1 LKTEICRYH
10 SFESASNNIELSCQK
25 FEDFG
30 KMNDLYN
37 YATLNL
43 KVKEDKADNES
54 KVYNLPM
61 RCKKKMKS
69 DNYAFWIF
77 LIICILEIIYII
89 GITILTLGSL
99 RRVSIRKGLR
109 NDGLFYIIPRIPEI
123 KNTNDDITSNK
134 DNPLNNKNGD
144 YHSSVNEDYH
154 KSGNEV
160 LEKPIGSYDKTLFEG
175 ILSNFKELHP
185 LSVLCRV
192 SVISP
197 LIMNSW
203 FLVYNILCLFGFNA
217 LIYYEGLIEKRIY
230 DKKRNLF
237 DYPMRKEFHKI
248 ILSILL
254 QIAFTVII
262 KLIVLV
268 SLRQYEDLESKLRN
282 CKRKGQELNN
292 DIIVRYDDFQNEM
305 FIRRLI
311 GGSLMTIIIIFFFYY
326 SVVFCE
332 VYVNTQRNLVFSW
345 VWSLFWE
352 WVVFG
357 PIYIVV
363 ISILENKK
371 SNSKDPL
378 IYYLKRLFFF

>member
-1 LKTEICRYH
+1 
-10 SFESASNNIELSCQK
+10 
-25 FEDFG
+25 
-30 KMNDLYN
+30 
-37 YATLNL
+37 
-43 KVKEDKADNES
+43 
-54 KVYNLPM
+54 
-61 RCKKKMKS
+61 
-69 DNYAFWIF
+69 
-77 LIICILEIIYII
+77 LEIIYII

-109 NDGLFYIIPRIPEI
+109 NDGLFYIIPIKPEI
-123 KNTNDDITSNK
+123 KSTTDDNTSNN
-134 DNPLNNKNGD
+134 DNPLKNKNDD

-160 LEKPIGSYDKTLFEG
+160 LEKPIGIYNKTLFEG